1 MSCSRLLRD
10 LTSIITQPPPSSLH
24 RLVSGYSCMET
35 EARQMEG
42 RTEGD
47 WRQKETGEQKRKGP
61 RQSTEWTQAEGE
73 QEGGEGGLVNTAPL
87 PPAST
92 RGIYYLHVTAYI
104 SLFHTTHMILQYL
117 LSITLFTAASKCTI
131 VPVRCHGAV
140 LLVAVVRGPEW
151 PYPCP
156 GPAPQLHNNI

>member
-1 MSCSRLLRD
+1 MRLENRSRR
-10 LTSIITQPPPSSLH
+10 
-24 RLVSGYSCMET
+24 
-35 EARQMEG
+35 
-42 RTEGD
+42 
-47 WRQKETGEQKRKGP
+47 QKRKGP

-92 RGIYYLHVTAYI
+92 RGKYFLHVTAYI

-117 LSITLFTAASKCTI
+117 LTITLFTAASKCTI
-131 VPVRCHGAV
+131 LPPVRCHGAV

-156 GPAPQLHNNI
+156 GPAPQLHSSTTTFSR